1 MFCKAIT
8 QNKIEFFLTSTIELK
23 FNKNTSQFPS
33 TRCCLIMG
41 FKRILNNCMRKI
53 ITLIIFMFFFKSGF
67 SQNSDIDALSVQ
79 LAFQTAD
86 TLKVNTS
93 LKLIEKLYEINDFD
107 RAMKYII
114 ESEKLSYR
122 LDYKKGIAEITYYK
136 SLIYSKKNDYIN
148 AINGYAKSK
157 DLFNQL
163 KDSLGIAKVN
173 NSIGLIEIKRG
184 NYAKGLQY
192 SLSAIKELEKRNLKN
207 DLRLAYSNL
216 AKAYYSIKDY
226 DKSIEFYLKALQ
238 TQNELNDKKGIDVSN
253 SQLAELYSLK
263 KEHRKS
269 IDYYEKV
276 LANNPTNI
284 DSIYSIIYPKLGGE
298 YLQFNDYDNANKY
311 LQQGLNI
318 NRHINN
324 KEGLLT
330 SLINLGNL
338 NLQQDKLAIA
348 EAQLLEAGDI
358 AKEINN
364 EKELLRHYKLM
375 KALDSTRNNFD
386 KAFVWQRKYYDLKSN
401 MSKDNISLNEDIIEN
416 SEMDLSL
423 NFDQNAAAQNNIT
436 TNKEITKT
444 KKDFDRLQIIFYAL
458 LAALA
463 IVSTFLILIYL
474 KRNSSLKYA
483 QELEEKNIKI
493 ELQNEAF
500 QEQTKHLENVNN
512 VKDKLFS
519 IISHDLKDSLSS
531 INSFI
536 DLLKDGSLTRAEFDN
551 LIPELSEN
559 ANNAS
564 LLLFNLLNW
573 SKSQMQSL
581 KPNPSLFDVQEVF
594 EDKVKLIEQRLE
606 SKGIELVDHTLRDF
620 AYADRSMI
628 EIVIQNLLA
637 NALKFSKKGDKIT
650 VSNHIS
656 NGHCIISVADT
667 GVGISRQNMEKLFK
681 SNSFTTI
688 GTNNEKGTGLGL
700 SICKELVELNKGKI
714 WVDSTVNVGS
724 TFYVQLPKSKPTI

>member
-1 MFCKAIT
+1 MS
-8 QNKIEFFLTSTIELK
+8 FLS
-23 FNKNTSQFPS
+23 
-33 TRCCLIMG
+33 
-41 FKRILNNCMRKI
+41 
-53 ITLIIFMFFFKSGF
+53 SGF
-67 SQNSDIDALSVQ
+67 SQNSDIDSLSVQ
-79 LAFQTAD
+79 LAFQNAD

-93 LKLIEKLYEINDFD
+93 LKLIKELYEVNDFD
-107 RAMKYII
+107 RALKYII
-114 ESEKLSYR
+114 ESEKLSYT
-122 LDYKKGIAEITYYK
+122 LDYNKGIAEIMYFK
-136 SLIYSKKNDYIN
+136 ALIYAAKNDYIN
-148 AINGYAKSK
+148 AINGYTKSK

-163 KDSLGIAKVN
+163 KDTLGIAKVN
-173 NSIGLIEIKRG
+173 NGIGLLEIKRG
-184 NYAKGLQY
+184 NYVKGLQY
-192 SLSAIKELEKRNLKN
+192 SLSAIKELEKRHLKN
-207 DLRLAYSNL
+207 DLLLAYNNL
-216 AKAYYSIKDY
+216 AKAYYNIKDY
-226 DKSIEFYLKALQ
+226 DKSIEFYLKALKIQ
-238 TQNELNDKKGIDVSN
+238 EELNDKKGIDLSN
-253 SQLAELYSLK
+253 NVLGDLYSMK
-263 KEHRKS
+263 NEHRKS

-276 LANNPTNI
+276 LTSHPTNT
-284 DSIYSIIYPKLGGE
+284 DSIQSIIYPKLGGE

-311 LQQGLNI
+311 LEQGLNI
-318 NRHINN
+318 NRRLNN
-324 KEGLLT
+324 KGGLLT
-330 SLINLGNL
+330 TLINLGNL
-338 NLQQDKLAIA
+338 NLQQNKLAIA
-348 EAQLLEAGDI
+348 EMQILEAGDI
-358 AKEINN
+358 AKDLNN
-364 EKELLRHYKLM
+364 EKELLKHYKLM
-375 KALDSTRNNFD
+375 KSLDSIRNRFD
-386 KAFVWQRKYYDLKSN
+386 KAFAWQRAYYDLKN
-401 MSKDNISLNEDIIEN
+401 RLDKNNIVANDEDSESHNLDLN
-416 SEMDLSL
+416 L
-423 NFDQNAAAQNNIT
+423 NFDQNILDQNKNVRTNET
-436 TNKEITKT
+436 TESS
-444 KKDFDRLQIIFYAL
+444 KDFDRLQIFFYAL

-581 KPNPSLFDVQEVF
+581 KPSPSLFDIQEIF
-594 EDKVKLIEQRLE
+594 IDKVNLIEQRLD
-606 SKGIELVDHTLRDF
+606 SKGIELVDHSLRDF

-650 VSNHIS
+650 ISNHIS

-667 GVGISRQNMEKLFK
+667 GIGISKQNIDKLFK
-681 SNSFTTI
+681 SNSFTTM

-700 SICKELVELNKGKI
+700 SICKELVELNNGKI
-714 WVDSTVNVGS
+714 WVESTVNVGS
-724 TFYVQLPKSKPTI
+724 TFYVQLPKSKPTT